1 MNFKIILSFAVIYIV
16 WGSTFTAIKW
26 GLDTFPPFML
36 AGLRFFVA
44 GIAFFIIAK
53 GKGIL
58 EMNKKEISREM
69 LIGIL
74 LTTANAGVCWSE
86 QYLSSGVAALIV
98 GAIPVMFMVVNWLSF
113 EKKAPHISAIFGV
126 LVGIFGIVLIS
137 TDGESSASSWMV
149 VGALIL
155 ANCSWVIGSLMIRT
169 SDTKHAYFP
178 RAAVQ
183 LISGSV
189 FLFITSFL
197 MGERSVPL
205 SEVGLP
211 GYASVAYL
219 ALIGTILAYT
229 CYSYLLKNV
238 RTEITSTYAL
248 VNPLVAMIFGV
259 MFLNEP
265 FTVKIAISTALILLS
280 VVLVLYGN
288 QMFQMARSK
297 MVVRFK
303 KLPDENL
310 KKCG

>member
-26 GLDTFPPFML
+26 GLDTFPPFLL

-44 GIAFFIIAK
+44 GLAFFILAR
-53 GKGIL
+53 GRGIL
-58 EMNKKEISREM
+58 AMTKKELSREAM
-69 LIGIL
+69 IGIL

-98 GAIPVMFMVVNWLSF
+98 GAIPVMFMLVNSLGF
-113 EKKAPHISAIFGV
+113 EKKIPSLSAVFGV
-126 LVGIFGIVLIS
+126 MVGIVGILLIS
-137 TDGESSASSWMV
+137 SDNSGSSSNWWV
-149 VGALIL
+149 VGGLIL
-155 ANCSWVIGSLMIRT
+155 ANCSWVIGSLMIRAT
-169 SDTKHAYFP
+169 VTTHAYFP

-183 LISGSV
+183 LISGSI

-205 SEVGLP
+205 SHVGFT

-219 ALIGTILAYT
+219 SLMGTILAYT
-229 CYSYLLKNV
+229 CYSFLLKNV
-238 RTEITSTYAL
+238 RPEITSTYAL

-259 MFLNEP
+259 LWLNEP
-265 FTVKIAISTALILLS
+265 FTVNIAISTSFILLS

-288 QMFQMARSK
+288 QFVQTVQTKIFRIRKVPAE
-297 MVVRFK
+297 
-303 KLPDENL
+303 DL

>member
-1 MNFKIILSFAVIYIV
+1 MNFKIILSFTVIYIV

-44 GIAFFIIAK
+44 GLAFFIIAK

-58 EMNKKEISREM
+58 EMNRKEISREM

-98 GAIPVMFMVVNWLSF
+98 GALPVMFMVINWLSF
-113 EKKAPHISAIFGV
+113 EKKAPHVSAIFGV

-137 TDGESSASSWMV
+137 MDGNSSASSWMV
-149 VGALIL
+149 VGGLIL
-155 ANCSWVIGSLMIRT
+155 ANCSWVVGSLMIRT
-169 SDTKHAYFP
+169 TDTKHAYFP

-183 LISGSV
+183 LVSGSV
-189 FLFITSFL
+189 FLFMLSFL

-211 GYASVAYL
+211 GIASVAYL
-219 ALIGTILAYT
+219 ALAGTILAYT

-297 MVVRFK
+297 VVVRFK
-303 KLPDENL
+303 KLPDESL